1 MKRFYKSAGVTETP
15 DGFGIALDGKP
26 VRTPAKLPLT
36 IPTRA
41 LAEAIAEEWLAQGE
55 TVDPKRLPLTRLASI
70 ALDLVAPR
78 RADVIA
84 EVTKYAGTDLVC
96 YRAEQPAELAARQ
109 HTAWQPLIDWAT
121 LRFDAPL
128 TVTASILPVAQSP
141 ASLKAL
147 EAAVAAYDSHRLAA
161 LHLATAACGS
171 LVVALA
177 LIEGRIDAEA
187 AFASAELD
195 ESYEIERWGE
205 DAEQAKRRAGLK
217 EDIALVA
224 RFVSLLAEIALQNH
238 PPLAPCAQ

>member
-1 MKRFYKSAGVTETP
+1 MHRFYKDAGVTEAP
-15 DGFGIALDGKP
+15 DGFGVALDGKP
-26 VRTPAKLPLT
+26 VSTPARRPLRV
-36 IPTRA
+36 PTRA

-55 TVDPKRLPLTRLASI
+55 AIDPKRLPLTRLASI

-78 RADVIA
+78 RPAVVA
-84 EVTKYAGTDLVC
+84 EVAKYAGTDLVC
-96 YRAEQPAELAARQ
+96 YRAEQPPDLAARQ
-109 HTAWQPLIDWAT
+109 HAAWQPLIDWAT

-128 TVTASILPVAQSP
+128 TVTASILPVTQPA

-147 EAAVAAYDSHRLAA
+147 ESAVAAYDTHRLAA
-161 LHLATAACGS
+161 LHLATAASGS

-217 EDIALVA
+217 EDIALAA
-224 RFVSLLAEIALQNH
+224 RFVSLLAH
-238 PPLAPCAQ
+238 